1 MLRAHGRATI
11 GRVDDVTRWA
21 VAARDGD
28 QAAFTAFVRATQA
41 DVWRLCRHLGDPDS
55 VEDLTQE
62 TYLRAVRAIGSFRA
76 DASAKT
82 WLLSIARHTCADA
95 IRRSRR
101 RRRALEL
108 RSIEAY
114 DVELPASG
122 KVELDML
129 IGSLEPDRRE
139 AFVLTQILGL
149 SYDEA
154 AEVCRCPVGTIRSRV
169 SRARA
174 DLVGL
179 MAAPQSGHT
188 AAG

>member
-1 MLRAHGRATI
+1 M
-11 GRVDDVTRWA
+11 DDVTRWA
-21 VAARDGD
+21 LAARDGD
-28 QAAFTAFVRATQA
+28 HAAFTAFVRATQA
-41 DVWRLCRHLGDPDS
+41 DVWRMCRHLGDTDS
-55 VEDLTQE
+55 ADDLTQE
-62 TYLRAVRAIGSFRA
+62 TYLRAVKAIGSFRA

-82 WLLSIARHTCADA
+82 WLLSIARRACADSV
-95 IRRSRR
+95 RRSRR
-101 RRRALEL
+101 RRQALEM
-108 RSIEAY
+108 RRIDAY

-129 IGSLEPDRRE
+129 VGSLDHDRRE
-139 AFVLTQILGL
+139 AFVLTQIIGL

-179 MAAPQSGHT
+179 LAAPPVDRSV
-188 AAG
+188 AG